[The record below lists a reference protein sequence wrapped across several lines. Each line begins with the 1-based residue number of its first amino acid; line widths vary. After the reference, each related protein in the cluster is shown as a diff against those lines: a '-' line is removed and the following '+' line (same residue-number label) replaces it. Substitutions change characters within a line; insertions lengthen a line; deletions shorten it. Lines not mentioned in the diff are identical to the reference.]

1 MILFGR
7 MMIRPYTNNAMVDN
21 KPVLFSQE
29 ISAEYLRSHI
39 KGNQR
44 FEHLIEGASKSYV
57 DARYQI
63 ASKAYDH

>member
-1 MILFGR
+1 
-7 MMIRPYTNNAMVDN
+7 MVDN

-39 KGNQR
+39 KGSQR